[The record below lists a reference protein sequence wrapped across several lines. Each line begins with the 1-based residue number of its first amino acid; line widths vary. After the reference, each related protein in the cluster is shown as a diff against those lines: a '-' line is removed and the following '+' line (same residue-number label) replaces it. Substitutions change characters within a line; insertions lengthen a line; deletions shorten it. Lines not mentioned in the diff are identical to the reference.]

1 MAEKPAC
8 PHTNIEAQVQARPT
22 AMLPQGQRYQV
33 LVRLRCA
40 ACTIPLTFELPPG
53 FVGDTMHAATMS
65 SDAYEARLGATLKT
79 VVPTADV
86 GPWLAV
92 TVLPQ
97 DATPAPTTPLPV
109 PAPV

>member
-1 MAEKPAC
+1 M
-8 PHTNIEAQVQARPT
+8 V
-22 AMLPQGQRYQV
+22 PQGQRYQV

-40 ACTIPLTFELPPG
+40 ACTTPLTFELPPG

-79 VVPTADV
+79 AVPTQDV

>member
-1 MAEKPAC
+1 MAEKPPC

-40 ACTIPLTFELPPG
+40 ACTVPLTFELPPG

-79 VVPTADV
+79 PVPTQDV

-92 TVLPQ
+92 TVLPH
-97 DATPAPTTPLPV
+97 DATQAS
-109 PAPV
+109 